1 MTQIE
6 QGFILKEKVA
16 DLSAA
21 LLERHPR
28 MPTLLQEIH
37 KALQLQPEN
46 VTLMTEEELAIIV
59 DGLKMQTG
67 VQFAT
72 SAVKESKKAGANQ
85 SILAKIKKLGADAF

>member
-6 QGFILKEKVA
+6 QGFALKEKVA

-28 MPTLLQEIH
+28 MPGLLQEIH

-46 VTLMTEEELAIIV
+46 ATLMTEEELHTIV
-59 DGLKMQTG
+59 AGLKIQTG

-72 SAVKESKKAGANQ
+72 SAVKESKKAGKT
-85 SILAKIKKLGADAF
+85 SSLLDKIRKGGADLF